1 MRKKEFAFVA
11 SHRRPKKP
19 SKARVGV
26 LTAAAA
32 TAVALSSG
40 TSQADPAQSKDQVQT
55 QIETLNHEA
64 EIATE
69 EFNGFQEKTE
79 QLQAEVERVQE
90 RIVKEQADYIAL
102 QSQMGAFVSAQYRSA
117 GIAPSLQL
125 MLSENPDDYLNKVS
139 ALDQMNAQQAE
150 ALKQLQE
157 KKRILDQERAEASQ
171 KLGELEQTRKNLTAK
186 KAEIE
191 EKLQKAQ
198 ALLNSLTQAERA
210 ALVAAQKAAEEKAA
224 AEAEAAARAS
234 QTPSP
239 SASPT
244 KTTPKPSATTTT
256 TAPTTT
262 VPVSGRAGAAV
273 AAAASQIG
281 KPYVYGAT
289 GPNSFDC
296 SGLTGYAW
304 KQAGVSLPRTS
315 QGQAG
320 AGRSVPVSQIQ
331 PGDLVIYYSGMSH
344 VGIYA
349 GNGKIIHAPRTGSNV
364 GYAPLNSMPVVK
376 VVRIS

>member
-1 MRKKEFAFVA
+1 MA

-40 TSQADPAQSKDQVQT
+40 TSQADPAQSKDQVKA
-55 QIETLNHEA
+55 QIQTLNHEA

-90 RIVKEQADYIAL
+90 RIVQEQADYIAL

-117 GIAPSLQL
+117 GLAPSLQL

-171 KLGELEQTRKNLTAK
+171 KLGQLDQTRKDLTAK

-191 EKLQKAQ
+191 QKLQKAQ
-198 ALLNSLTQAERA
+198 ALLNTLTQAEREALLA
-210 ALVAAQKAAEEKAA
+210 AEHAAEEKAA
-224 AEAEAAARAS
+224 AEASAK
-234 QTPSP
+234 PSP
-239 SASPT
+239 STSPSSS
-244 KTTPKPSATTTT
+244 KTTTKPSATSTTT
-256 TAPTTT
+256 TPAAN

-273 AAAASQIG
+273 AAAAAQIG

-289 GPNSFDC
+289 GPSSFDC

-320 AGRSVPVSQIQ
+320 AGRSVSVSQIQ

-349 GNGKIIHAPRTGSNV
+349 GNGQIIHAPSTGSTV
-364 GYAPLNSMPVVK
+364 RYAPLNSMPVVK
-376 VVRIS
+376 VVRVS

>member
-1 MRKKEFAFVA
+1 MA

-40 TSQADPAQSKDQVQT
+40 TSQADPAQTKDQVKA
-55 QIETLNHEA
+55 QIKTLNHEA

-79 QLQAEVERVQE
+79 KLQAQVEQVQE
-90 RIVKEQADYIAL
+90 RIVKEQSDLIAL
-102 QSQMGAFVSAQYRSA
+102 QSTMGQFVSAQYRSA
-117 GIAPSLQL
+117 GLAPSLQL
-125 MLSENPDDYLNKVS
+125 MLSEEPDDYLAKVS

-150 ALKQLQE
+150 ALKQLQT

-171 KLGELEQTRKNLTAK
+171 TLGDLEETRKNLTAK

-191 EKLQKAQ
+191 AKLQKAQ
-198 ALLNSLTQAERA
+198 ALLNTLTAAERE
-210 ALVAAQKAAEEKAA
+210 ALLAEEGHGEEEEKASRD
-224 AEAEAAARAS
+224 EERT
-234 QTPSP
+234 TPSP
-239 SASPT
+239 TASPSSSPT
-244 KTTPKPSATTTT
+244 KTPTSKPTTATSTTTT
-256 TAPTTT
+256 PSTT

-273 AAAASQIG
+273 AAAAAQLG

-289 GPNSFDC
+289 GPSSFDC

-304 KQAGVSLPRTS
+304 KQAGVALPRTS
-315 QGQAG
+315 QGQAS

-349 GNGKIIHAPRTGSNV
+349 GNGQIIHAPRTGSTV
-364 GYAPLNSMPVVK
+364 RYAPLNSMPVVK
-376 VVRIS
+376 VVRVS

>member
-1 MRKKEFAFVA
+1 MA

-40 TSQADPAQSKDQVQT
+40 TSQADPAQTKDQVKA
-55 QIETLNHEA
+55 QIQELNHEA

-117 GIAPSLQL
+117 GLAPSLQL
-125 MLSENPDDYLNKVS
+125 MLSENPDDYLSKVS

-171 KLGELEQTRKNLTAK
+171 KLGQLEETRKNLTAK

-198 ALLNSLTQAERA
+198 ALLNTLTQAEREALLA
-210 ALVAAQKAAEEKAA
+210 AEHAAEEKAA
-224 AEAEAAARAS
+224 AEAAKAAASA
-234 QTPSP
+234 TPSP

-244 KTTPKPSATTTT
+244 KTTSTTKPSATTTT

-273 AAAASQIG
+273 AAAAAQIG

-304 KQAGVSLPRTS
+304 KQAGVALPRTS

-349 GNGKIIHAPRTGSNV
+349 GNGQIIHAPRTGSTV
-364 GYAPLNSMPVVK
+364 RYAPLNSMPVVK
-376 VVRIS
+376 VVRVS